1 MKKLLLATALMLLPV
16 GTFTAFNLYTAGP
29 SLAAGLGD
37 MSAFSVIVTD
47 VQTIAATGD
56 FVAAET
62 RITDFETAWDDQAAA
77 LRALDGN
84 VWFTIDD
91 ASDAALDAL
100 RAATPDAAAVT
111 ATLATLQMALGAK

>member
-1 MKKLLLATALMLLPV
+1 MKRLLLATALMLLPV

-29 SLAAGLGD
+29 SAAAGLGD
-37 MSAFSVIVTD
+37 MSAFSAIVTD

-56 FVAAET
+56 LAAAGT
-62 RITDFETAWDDQAAA
+62 RITDFETAWDDQAAT

-111 ATLATLQMALGAK
+111 TTLANLQTALGAK

>member
-1 MKKLLLATALMLLPV
+1 MKILFLATALMLLPV

-29 SLAAGLGD
+29 SAAAGLGD
-37 MSAFSVIVTD
+37 TSAFSAIVTE
-47 VQTIAATGD
+47 VQAIAATGD
-56 FVAAET
+56 FAAAET
-62 RITDFETAWDDQAAA
+62 RITDFETAWDDQAAT

-111 ATLATLQMALGAK
+111 STLANLKTALGAK